1 LSFYFFASLIVLL
14 FREQVGQANPSQF
27 SFSFS
32 IFFYPTLIFFVRSF
46 FCKSIFLSQS
56 HVTSGKLVEFT
67 WVDSDFFSSIF
78 MCVFFQFHRFAFY
91 YLPLSFIILSLFLF
105 GYFKS
110 RLVKL
115 TRVSLFFFMFFYWTL
130 VFLPSLSFE
139 ILYLSLSHLAGCGF
153 VKLARVTQFFFIF
166 NIRLIGLE
174 LYDFFSLSF
183 LCGVSV
189 LYPRSHFSKFNLI
202 CLKLSSPEYHFLA
215 LRNLG
220 LARSIA
226 RAIYLVNIF

>member
-1 LSFYFFASLIVLL
+1 
-14 FREQVGQANPSQF
+14 
-27 SFSFS
+27 
-32 IFFYPTLIFFVRSF
+32 LIFFVRSF

-56 HVTSGKLVEFT
+56 HVTSDKLVELT

-78 MCVFFQFHRFAFY
+78 MCFFFFQFHRFAFN
-91 YLPLSFIILSLFLF
+91 YLTWALSFCHFFLF

-110 RLVKL
+110 KLVKL
-115 TRVSLFFFMFFYWTL
+115 TRVSLIFFMFFYWTL

-166 NIRLIGLE
+166 NIRLIGLK
-174 LYDFFSLSF
+174 LYDFFSLSV

-220 LARSIA
+220 PARSIA